1 MQTHFVPIAGG
12 TGSGKTTLA
21 RAVAAH
27 IQAPIISIDD
37 YYRPLDHLTFE
48 EREQVN
54 FDCPDAI
61 DHDLLVAHLRDLLQG
76 RSVEVPQYDFT
87 RHTRSPRRER
97 LEPAPVIL
105 IEGIFA
111 LCWPEINRLCPI
123 RVYVETPKLL
133 RFQRRLERDVSE
145 RGRTVE
151 EVTRRF
157 HSHVNPMHEL
167 YVEPTK
173 QRSTLIV
180 SGVDPIEETSG
191 HVLRHINA
199 LWESE
204 VRVAAEV

>member
-21 RAVAAH
+21 RAVAAQ

-37 YYRPLDHLTFE
+37 YYRPLDHMTFE
-48 EREQVN
+48 EREKVN

-61 DHDLLVAHLRDLLQG
+61 DHDLLISHLQTLLEG
-76 RSVEVPQYDFT
+76 RPIELPQYDFS
-87 RHTRSPRRER
+87 RHTRAPRQEH
-97 LEPAPVIL
+97 LEPAPVVL

-111 LCWPEINRLCPI
+111 LCWAELNELCPI

-145 RGRTVE
+145 RGRSIE
-151 EVTRRF
+151 EVTHRF

-173 QRSTLIV
+173 HSSTLIV
-180 SGVDPIEETSG
+180 SGIDPIEETSA
-191 HVLRHINA
+191 HVLRHIQTVWREA
-199 LWESE
+199 GTL
-204 VRVAAEV
+204 VGV

>member
-21 RAVAAH
+21 RAVAAQ
-27 IQAPIISIDD
+27 IQSPIISIDD

-61 DHDLLVAHLRDLLQG
+61 DHDLLIAHLQALMEG
-76 RSVEVPQYDFT
+76 RSVEIPQYDFT
-87 RHTRSPRRER
+87 RHTRALRQEH

-111 LCWPEINRLCPI
+111 LCWPELNRLCPI

-145 RGRTVE
+145 RGRSVE
-151 EVTRRF
+151 EVTHRF
-157 HSHVNPMHEL
+157 NSHVNPMHER

-173 QRSTLIV
+173 QRSTLVV
-180 SGVDPIEETSG
+180 SGVDLIEETSA
-191 HVLRHINA
+191 HVLRHIDA
-199 LWESE
+199 LWRQE
-204 VRVAAEV
+204 VRLVAEV